1 MRQNTIRKVK
11 LWHRV
16 MGQSSATQ
24 FSDRSHRLGTFMSF
38 CRITLLLEKISVL
51 VDEDNPINPLKED

>member
-1 MRQNTIRKVK
+1 
-11 LWHRV
+11 
-16 MGQSSATQ
+16 MGQSGATQ

-51 VDEDNPINPLKED
+51 VDEDNPINPLKGDRDVFKSVLITICR